1 MLELLD
7 LENEVPSFL
16 SVRITKPNQKN
27 SLDVQPCRLFK
38 NYIIP
43 NKAEF
48 FDIGN
53 TRSYRLGSSIEQEI
67 LFKVNTIKTCS
78 RQTYKF

>member
-7 LENEVPSFL
+7 RENEVPSFL
-16 SVRITKPNQKN
+16 SVRITKPYQKS
-27 SLDVQPCRLFK
+27 SLDVQPCKLFQ

-48 FDIGN
+48 FDIDN
-53 TRSYRLGSSIEQEI
+53 T
-67 LFKVNTIKTCS
+67 
-78 RQTYKF
+78 